1 MDINVSDS
9 IIIDESIEKCLDY
22 LRKLTDDLYRYFNL
36 NEKILINIVDELSND
51 KLLGIVVAGVY
62 YRDEM
67 FHLDISKIIFDEFK
81 NNNLYFIEGCI
92 YHEFVHIYDLSQTKK
107 TFKISYEKRK
117 NKKAFLLDLGY
128 EYWTEV
134 LAYYKTFSIYKR
146 DFDNVTTY
154 MLTKKMKTIMKM
166 FQNLYETS
174 SEDINEIDKLYNH
187 INDLAYC
194 HSVHLAALLSGKLKP
209 YEYSEK
215 TTNSFEYQY
224 TIEVRLKL
232 FKQID
237 KIFSNP
243 YSKKSKKRFIKIGK
257 YLYKKIYFPFG
268 LRIIKNEDKVSFG
281 YYLE

>member
-107 TFKISYEKRK
+107 LLKFHTKNEKIK
-117 NKKAFLLDLGY
+117 
-128 EYWTEV
+128 
-134 LAYYKTFSIYKR
+134 
-146 DFDNVTTY
+146 
-154 MLTKKMKTIMKM
+154 
-166 FQNLYETS
+166 
-174 SEDINEIDKLYNH
+174 
-187 INDLAYC
+187 
-194 HSVHLAALLSGKLKP
+194 
-209 YEYSEK
+209 
-215 TTNSFEYQY
+215 
-224 TIEVRLKL
+224 KL
-232 FKQID
+232 F
-237 KIFSNP
+237 
-243 YSKKSKKRFIKIGK
+243 Y
-257 YLYKKIYFPFG
+257 
-268 LRIIKNEDKVSFG
+268 
-281 YYLE
+281 